1 MLTTFGMESIN
12 QQVWKA
18 LQTDPA
24 VMMDLERK
32 LINTRALAKYLINK
46 YDLKVSLDAV
56 ISSIRRFPLEQF
68 QEEDKLLQ
76 HIFNNSVINTKN
88 NMACITINMAP
99 NQAFTKLCMISLPIM
114 RMVTGTEEVKI
125 IVENGHA
132 DEIAKLFKKAE
143 VERGLS
149 EINVVV
155 AEKAVKTKGVMARIA
170 AELALANI
178 NIHELFVCPPEFLIY
193 VSQKDIVKAHERI
206 IALTQS

>member
-1 MLTTFGMESIN
+1 MESIN

-24 VMMDLERK
+24 IMRDLERK
-32 LINTRALAKYLINK
+32 LVNTRALAKYIINK

-56 ISSIRRFPLEQF
+56 ISSIRRFPLGAY
-68 QEEDKLLQ
+68 QEEEKILQ
-76 HIFNNSVINTKN
+76 HIFTNSVVGTKN

-99 NQAFTKLCMISLPIM
+99 NQAFAKLCMIDMPII
-114 RMVTGTEEVKI
+114 RMTTGTEEVKI
-125 IVENGHA
+125 IAENTHV
-132 DEIAKLFKKAE
+132 DEIAKLFKKAD

-149 EINVVV
+149 EISITVS
-155 AEKAVKTKGVMARIA
+155 EKAVKTKGVLSRIT

-178 NIHELFVCPPEFLIY
+178 NVHEMLVCPPEFLIY

-206 IALTQS
+206 ITLTQS

>member
-1 MLTTFGMESIN
+1 MESIN

-24 VMMDLERK
+24 IMRDMERK
-32 LINTRALAKYLINK
+32 LINTRALAKYIIDK

-56 ISSIRRFPLEQF
+56 ISSIRRFPLGAY
-68 QEEDKLLQ
+68 QEEEKILQ
-76 HIFNNSVINTKN
+76 HIFNNSVVGTKN

-99 NQAFTKLCMISLPIM
+99 NQAFAKLCMIDMPII
-114 RMVTGTEEVKI
+114 RMTTGTEEVKI
-125 IVENGHA
+125 IAENTHA
-132 DEIAKLFKKAE
+132 DEIAKLFKKAD

-149 EINVVV
+149 EISITVL
-155 AEKAVKTKGVMARIA
+155 EKAVKTKGVLSRIT

-178 NIHELFVCPPEFLIY
+178 NVHEMLVCPPEFLIY

-206 IALTQS
+206 ITLTQS